1 MTTPNMALTLP
12 VVSQTPGPTWASE
25 INADLSL
32 IDSHNHTSGN
42 GALVPV
48 AGLDINADL
57 SLDTH
62 ALTDVTKVVL
72 LNGASATNNSVYA
85 VAGNLWWTNGG
96 GTPVQI
102 TSGNAVNVG
111 MTGNIGG
118 MTGSSEVNYVSAQLA
133 YEFIDENGNPAG
145 LNAAAIACDSVQAS
159 SFLRVDSILLT
170 APTGASSY
178 TLELP
183 SNVPAN
189 SSFLTVDA
197 SGACGYVSENQGIT
211 KTMLAAVGE
220 EVSTYTSSTVL
231 SIGNVLLPIT
241 ITTTGRPI
249 FVGFLNAVGDAVAN
263 EILLENTTDPSWIS
277 ARVAVNITSASPIPG
292 FTAGYYLKNS
302 ISGYVLDNMSPFR
315 IPASSINGIVVLPA
329 GTYTL
334 QTELR
339 YLNASAG
346 TARFSMIGSLFAY
359 EL

>member
-1 MTTPNMALTLP
+1 MTTPNMNLTLP

-111 MTGNIGG
+111 NAGSIGG
-118 MTGSSEVNYVSAQLA
+118 MILNCAVVYSSGLLSYIFYDQTGAKASLV
-133 YEFIDENGNPAG
+133 
-145 LNAAAIACDSVQAS
+145 CDSISLDQ
-159 SFLRVDSILLT
+159 
-170 APTGASSY
+170 
-178 TLELP
+178 
-183 SNVPAN
+183 
-189 SSFLTVDA
+189 
-197 SGACGYVSENQGIT
+197 
-211 KTMLAAVGE
+211 
-220 EVSTYTSSTVL
+220 TVL
-231 SIGNVLLPIT
+231 SPSGSVSLTLPGTVPAGDSFVVASSTGATSATLSLVSQTGYVTKSMQAPATIEIQSPQTSLSAVTSSFTDITNSIT
-241 ITTTGRPI
+241 ITTTGRPVFI
-249 FVGFLNAVGDAVAN
+249 GVMGSSSIGGGF
-263 EILLENTTDPSWIS
+263 EIIPSVSIGQIGVYMAFEITTG
-277 ARVAVNITSASPIPG
+277 ASPAFQTGGGEFSTVCANLTDKFTIP
-292 FTAGYYLKNS
+292 LS
-302 ISGYVLDNMSPFR
+302 SMSCVE
-315 IPASSINGIVVLPA
+315 SL
-329 GTYTL
+329 
-334 QTELR
+334 
-339 YLNASAG
+339 SAG
-346 TARFSMIGSLFAY
+346 THVIKLQGRYITGGLYQPAAVTAAFARIYAY

>member
-72 LNGASATNNSVYA
+72 LNGASATSNSVYA

-111 MTGNIGG
+111 GSGSIGG
-118 MTGSSEVNYVSAQLA
+118 MILNCAVVYSSGLLSYAFFDETGAKASL
-133 YEFIDENGNPAG
+133 I
-145 LNAAAIACDSVQAS
+145 CDSISLDQ
-159 SFLRVDSILLT
+159 
-170 APTGASSY
+170 
-178 TLELP
+178 
-183 SNVPAN
+183 
-189 SSFLTVDA
+189 
-197 SGACGYVSENQGIT
+197 
-211 KTMLAAVGE
+211 
-220 EVSTYTSSTVL
+220 TVL
-231 SIGNVLLPIT
+231 SPSGSVSLTLPSTVPAGNSFVVGSSTGATSATLSLVSQTGYVTKDMQAPATISIQSPQTSLSAVTSSFTDLTNPIT
-241 ITTTGRPI
+241 ITTSGRPVFI
-249 FVGFLNAVGDAVAN
+249 GVMGGNSLSSSFELEPGSPSTTGQIGAFLQFDIQTGAS
-263 EILLENTTDPSWIS
+263 PSFQTNINSFS
-277 ARVAVNITSASPIPG
+277 AVAVNGTDDFNIP
-292 FTAGYYLKNS
+292 LS
-302 ISGYVLDNMSPFR
+302 SMSC
-315 IPASSINGIVVLPA
+315 VVALPA
-329 GTYTL
+329 GTHVIKL
-334 QTELR
+334 QGR
-339 YLNASAG
+339 YITGGLYQQATI
-346 TARFSMIGSLFAY
+346 TAVFARIYAY